1 MDIQLFPHQERALEQ
16 TEQFNNV
23 AYYLDMGLGKTFV
36 GSEKLW
42 ELNSPYNLVI
52 CQKSKLEDW
61 YQHFKE
67 YYSDDYKVILF
78 DREKLEYI
86 EENSIL
92 IINYEKAIVR
102 PELKK
107 IRNFTLLLDE
117 SQYIKNPK
125 SQRTKLIMNELKPSN
140 VILLSGTPI
149 DGKYEELLTQIN
161 LLGWKIKE
169 KMFLSH
175 YTNREWDEKEMKY
188 KIVGYKNIDRLKR
201 KLRDYGCV
209 FMKTEEV
216 FDLPS
221 QTDIF
226 LKPKKTKSYDEFI
239 REGIVQ
245 LKERKLI
252 AETASVGNMNA
263 RLLCTAFNQ
272 NKLSMLKDL
281 LESTED
287 RLIIFYQYN
296 LEKEAIGNLAK
307 ELNKPISYINGDL
320 VDKNAYENK
329 KNSITLVQYQSGS
342 FGHNLQKANKIIFFG
357 LPNRVSF
364 FEQSRKR
371 THRIGQERP
380 CFYYYMLTL
389 GTYEWKN
396 YQTLVDGKDY
406 NDELFKEDTRCDKDI
421 QE

>member
-1 MDIQLFPHQERALEQ
+1 MNEIKLYAHQQKALDM
-16 TEQFNNV
+16 TEQHNKV

-42 ELNSPYNLVI
+42 ELNTPYNLVI
-52 CQKSKLEDW
+52 CQKSKIIDW
-61 YQHFKE
+61 YIHFKD
-67 YYSDDYKVILF
+67 YYSDDYEIIIF
-78 DREKLEYI
+78 DKQRI
-86 EENSIL
+86 ENIKPNSIL
-92 IINYEKAIVR
+92 LINYEKAIAR

-107 IRNFTLLLDE
+107 LKKFTLLLDE

-125 SQRTKLIMNELKPSN
+125 SKRTKLIVNELNPDN
-140 VILLSGTPI
+140 IILLSGTPI
-149 DGKYEELLTQIN
+149 DGKYEELITQIH

-169 KMFLSH
+169 SMFLSH
-175 YTNREWDEKEMKY
+175 YTNRQWDENEMKY
-188 KIVGYKNIDRLKR
+188 KIIGYKNIDRLKK
-201 KLRDYGCV
+201 KLRQYGCV

-216 FDLPS
+216 FDLPT
-221 QTDIF
+221 QTNIF
-226 LKPKKTKSYDEFI
+226 LKPKKTKEYDEFI
-239 REGIVQ
+239 KEGIVT
-245 LKERKLI
+245 LSDRKLI

-272 NKLSMLKDL
+272 NKLVMLKEL
-281 LESTED
+281 IESTED

-296 LEKEAIGNLAK
+296 LEKEAIENIVD
-307 ELNKPISYINGDL
+307 ELSKPISYINGEI
-320 VDKNAYENK
+320 VDKKSYENC
-329 KNSITLVQYQSGS
+329 KNSVTLVQYQSGS

-357 LPNRVSF
+357 LPNRVSY
-364 FEQSRKR
+364 FEQSKKR

-406 NDELFKEDTRCDKDI
+406 NDELFKEAST
-421 QE
+421 

>member
-1 MDIQLFPHQERALEQ
+1 MNEIKLYAHQQKALDM
-16 TEQFNNV
+16 TEQHNKV

-42 ELNSPYNLVI
+42 ELNTPYNLVV
-52 CQKSKLEDW
+52 CQKSKITDW
-61 YQHFKE
+61 YQHFKD
-67 YYSDDYKVILF
+67 YYSDDYEIIIF
-78 DREKLEYI
+78 DKQRI
-86 EENSIL
+86 ENIKPNSIL
-92 IINYEKAIVR
+92 IINYEKAIAR

-107 IRNFTLLLDE
+107 LKKFTLLLDE

-125 SQRTKLIMNELKPSN
+125 SKRTKLIVNELNPGN
-140 VILLSGTPI
+140 IILLSGTPI
-149 DGKYEELLTQIN
+149 DGKYEELITQIH

-169 KMFLSH
+169 SMFLSH
-175 YTNREWDEKEMKY
+175 YTNRQWDENEMKY
-188 KIVGYKNIDRLKR
+188 KIIGYKNIDRLKK
-201 KLRDYGCV
+201 KLRQYGCV

-216 FDLPS
+216 FDLPT
-221 QTDIF
+221 QTNIF
-226 LKPKKTKSYDEFI
+226 LKPKKTKEYDEFI
-239 REGIVQ
+239 KEGIVT
-245 LKERKLI
+245 LSDRKLI

-272 NKLSMLKDL
+272 NKLVMLKEL
-281 LESTED
+281 IESTED

-296 LEKEAIGNLAK
+296 LEKEAIENIVD
-307 ELNKPISYINGDL
+307 ELSKPISYINGEI
-320 VDKNAYENK
+320 VDKKSYENC
-329 KNSITLVQYQSGS
+329 KNSVTLVQYQSGS

-357 LPNRVSF
+357 LPNRVSY
-364 FEQSRKR
+364 FEQSKKR

-406 NDELFKEDTRCDKDI
+406 NDELFKEAST
-421 QE
+421 

>member
-1 MDIQLFPHQERALEQ
+1 MNEIKLYAHQQKALDM
-16 TEQFNNV
+16 TEQHNKV

-42 ELNSPYNLVI
+42 ELNTPYNLVV
-52 CQKSKLEDW
+52 CQKSKITDW
-61 YQHFKE
+61 YQHFKD
-67 YYSDDYKVILF
+67 YYSDDYEIIIF
-78 DREKLEYI
+78 DKQRI
-86 EENSIL
+86 ENIKPNSIL
-92 IINYEKAIVR
+92 IINYEKAIAR

-107 IRNFTLLLDE
+107 LKKFTLLLDE

-125 SQRTKLIMNELKPSN
+125 SKRTKLIVNELNPDN
-140 VILLSGTPI
+140 IILLSATPI
-149 DGKYEELLTQIN
+149 DGKYEELITQIH

-169 KMFLSH
+169 SMFLSH
-175 YTNREWDEKEMKY
+175 YTNRQWDENEMKY
-188 KIVGYKNIDRLKR
+188 KIIGYKNIDRLKK
-201 KLRDYGCV
+201 KLRQYGCV

-216 FDLPS
+216 FDLPT
-221 QTDIF
+221 QTNIF
-226 LKPKKTKSYDEFI
+226 LKPKKTKEYDEFI
-239 REGIVQ
+239 KEGIVT
-245 LKERKLI
+245 LSDRKLI

-272 NKLSMLKDL
+272 NKLVMLKEL
-281 LESTED
+281 IESTED

-296 LEKEAIGNLAK
+296 LEKEAIENIVD
-307 ELNKPISYINGDL
+307 ELSKPISYINGEI
-320 VDKNAYENK
+320 VDKKSYENC
-329 KNSITLVQYQSGS
+329 KNSVTLVQYQSGS

-357 LPNRVSF
+357 LPNRVSY
-364 FEQSRKR
+364 FEQSKKR

-406 NDELFKEDTRCDKDI
+406 NDELFKEAST
-421 QE
+421 

>member
-1 MDIQLFPHQERALEQ
+1 MYIQLFPHQERALEQ

-175 YTNREWDEKEMKY
+175 YTYREWDEKEMKY

-201 KLRDYGCV
+201 KLRNYGCV

-216 FDLPS
+216 FDLPKQS
-221 QTDIF
+221 DFQELMEELGIEV
-226 LKPKKTKSYDEFI
+226 DEA
-239 REGIVQ
+239 GLIVQ
-245 LKERKLI
+245 RDLNSSGK
-252 AETASVGNMNA
+252 SVSRVNGRIVTLA
-263 RLLCTAFNQ
+263 
-272 NKLSMLKDL
+272 
-281 LESTED
+281 
-287 RLIIFYQYN
+287 N
-296 LEKEAIGNLAK
+296 L
-307 ELNKPISYINGDL
+307 
-320 VDKNAYENK
+320 
-329 KNSITLVQYQSGS
+329 
-342 FGHNLQKANKIIFFG
+342 
-357 LPNRVSF
+357 R
-364 FEQSRKR
+364 
-371 THRIGQERP
+371 RIGQ
-380 CFYYYMLTL
+380 F
-389 GTYEWKN
+389 
-396 YQTLVDGKDY
+396 LVD
-406 NDELFKEDTRCDKDI
+406 I
-421 QE
+421 QGQN

>member
-1 MDIQLFPHQERALEQ
+1 MNEIKLYAHQQKALDM
-16 TEQFNNV
+16 TEQHNKV

-42 ELNSPYNLVI
+42 ELNTPYNLVV
-52 CQKSKLEDW
+52 CQKSKITDW
-61 YQHFKE
+61 YQHFKD
-67 YYSDDYKVILF
+67 YYSDDYEIIIF
-78 DREKLEYI
+78 DKQRI
-86 EENSIL
+86 ENIKPNSIL
-92 IINYEKAIVR
+92 IINYEKAIAR

-107 IRNFTLLLDE
+107 LKKITLLLDE

-125 SQRTKLIMNELKPSN
+125 SKRTKLIVNELNPDN
-140 VILLSGTPI
+140 IILLSGTPI
-149 DGKYEELLTQIN
+149 DGKYEELITQIH

-169 KMFLSH
+169 SMFLSH
-175 YTNREWDEKEMKY
+175 YTNRQWDENEMKY
-188 KIVGYKNIDRLKR
+188 KIIGYKNIDRLKK
-201 KLRDYGCV
+201 KLRQYGCV

-216 FDLPS
+216 FDLPT
-221 QTDIF
+221 QTNIF
-226 LKPKKTKSYDEFI
+226 LKPKKTKEYDEFI
-239 REGIVQ
+239 KEGIVT
-245 LKERKLI
+245 LSDRKLI

-272 NKLSMLKDL
+272 NKLVMLKEL
-281 LESTED
+281 IESTED

-296 LEKEAIGNLAK
+296 LEKEAIENIVD
-307 ELNKPISYINGDL
+307 ELSKPISYINGEI
-320 VDKNAYENK
+320 VDKKSYENC
-329 KNSITLVQYQSGS
+329 KNSVTLVQYQSGS

-357 LPNRVSF
+357 LPNRVSY
-364 FEQSRKR
+364 FEQSKKR

-406 NDELFKEDTRCDKDI
+406 NDELFKEAST
-421 QE
+421 

>member
-1 MDIQLFPHQERALEQ
+1 MNEIKLYAHQQKALDM
-16 TEQFNNV
+16 TEQHNKV

-42 ELNSPYNLVI
+42 ELNTPYNLVV
-52 CQKSKLEDW
+52 CQKSKITDW
-61 YQHFKE
+61 YQHFKD
-67 YYSDDYKVILF
+67 YYSDDYEIIIF
-78 DREKLEYI
+78 DKQRI
-86 EENSIL
+86 ENIKPNSIL
-92 IINYEKAIVR
+92 IINYEKAIAR

-107 IRNFTLLLDE
+107 LKKFTLLLDE

-125 SQRTKLIMNELKPSN
+125 SKRTKLIVNELNPDN
-140 VILLSGTPI
+140 IILLSGTPI
-149 DGKYEELLTQIN
+149 DGKYEELITQIH

-169 KMFLSH
+169 SMFLSH
-175 YTNREWDEKEMKY
+175 YTNRQWDENEMKY
-188 KIVGYKNIDRLKR
+188 KIIGYKNIDRLKK
-201 KLRDYGCV
+201 KLRQYGCV

-216 FDLPS
+216 FDLPT
-221 QTDIF
+221 QTNIF
-226 LKPKKTKSYDEFI
+226 LKSKKTKEYDEFI
-239 REGIVQ
+239 KEGIVT
-245 LKERKLI
+245 LSDRKLI

-272 NKLSMLKDL
+272 NKLVMLKEL
-281 LESTED
+281 IESTED

-296 LEKEAIGNLAK
+296 LEKEAIENIVD
-307 ELNKPISYINGDL
+307 ELSKPISYINGEI
-320 VDKNAYENK
+320 VDKKSYENC
-329 KNSITLVQYQSGS
+329 KNSVTLVQYQSGS

-357 LPNRVSF
+357 LPNRVSY
-364 FEQSRKR
+364 FEQSKKR

-406 NDELFKEDTRCDKDI
+406 NDELFKEAST
-421 QE
+421 

>member
-1 MDIQLFPHQERALEQ
+1 M
-16 TEQFNNV
+16 TEQHNKV

-42 ELNSPYNLVI
+42 ELNTPYNLVI
-52 CQKSKLEDW
+52 CQKSKIIDW
-61 YQHFKE
+61 YIHFKD
-67 YYSDDYKVILF
+67 YYSDDYEIIIF
-78 DREKLEYI
+78 DKQRI
-86 EENSIL
+86 ENIKPNSIL
-92 IINYEKAIVR
+92 IINYEKAIAR

-107 IRNFTLLLDE
+107 LKKFTLLLDE

-125 SQRTKLIMNELKPSN
+125 SKRTKLIVNELNPDN
-140 VILLSGTPI
+140 IILLSGTPI
-149 DGKYEELLTQIN
+149 DGKYEELITQIH

-169 KMFLSH
+169 SMFLSH
-175 YTNREWDEKEMKY
+175 YTNRQWDENEMKY
-188 KIVGYKNIDRLKR
+188 KIIGYKNIDRLKK
-201 KLRDYGCV
+201 KLRQYGCV

-216 FDLPS
+216 FDLPT
-221 QTDIF
+221 QTNIF
-226 LKPKKTKSYDEFI
+226 LKSKKTKEYDEFI
-239 REGIVQ
+239 KEGIVT
-245 LKERKLI
+245 LSDRKLI

-272 NKLSMLKDL
+272 NKLVMLKEL
-281 LESTED
+281 IESTED

-296 LEKEAIGNLAK
+296 LEKEAIENIVD
-307 ELNKPISYINGDL
+307 ELSKPISYINGEI
-320 VDKNAYENK
+320 VDKKSYENC
-329 KNSITLVQYQSGS
+329 KNSVTLVQYQSGS

-357 LPNRVSF
+357 LPNRVSY
-364 FEQSRKR
+364 FEQSKKR

-406 NDELFKEDTRCDKDI
+406 NDELFKEAST
-421 QE
+421 

>member
-1 MDIQLFPHQERALEQ
+1 MNEIKLYAHQQKALDM
-16 TEQFNNV
+16 TEQHNKV

-42 ELNSPYNLVI
+42 ELNPPYNLVV
-52 CQKSKLEDW
+52 CQKSKITDW
-61 YQHFKE
+61 YQHFKD
-67 YYSDDYKVILF
+67 YYSDDYEIIIF
-78 DREKLEYI
+78 DKQRI
-86 EENSIL
+86 ENIKPNSIL
-92 IINYEKAIVR
+92 IINYEKAIAR

-107 IRNFTLLLDE
+107 LKKFTLLLDE

-125 SQRTKLIMNELKPSN
+125 SKRTKLIVNELNPDN
-140 VILLSGTPI
+140 IILLSGTPI
-149 DGKYEELLTQIN
+149 DGKYEELITQIH

-169 KMFLSH
+169 SMFLSH
-175 YTNREWDEKEMKY
+175 YTNRQWDENEMKY
-188 KIVGYKNIDRLKR
+188 KIIGYKNIDRLKK
-201 KLRDYGCV
+201 KLRQYGCV

-216 FDLPS
+216 FDLPT
-221 QTDIF
+221 QTNIF
-226 LKPKKTKSYDEFI
+226 LKPKKTKEYDEFI
-239 REGIVQ
+239 KEGIVT
-245 LKERKLI
+245 LSDRKLI

-272 NKLSMLKDL
+272 NKLVMLKEL
-281 LESTED
+281 IESTED

-296 LEKEAIGNLAK
+296 LEKEAIENIVD
-307 ELNKPISYINGDL
+307 ELSKPISYINGEI
-320 VDKNAYENK
+320 VDKKSYENC
-329 KNSITLVQYQSGS
+329 KNSVTLVQYQSGS

-357 LPNRVSF
+357 LPNRVSY
-364 FEQSRKR
+364 FEQSKKR

-406 NDELFKEDTRCDKDI
+406 NDELFKEAST
-421 QE
+421 